1 MEFSAVGCN
10 VLHEYAVGV
19 NYNRLKI
26 ATDNVI
32 CVYVSESFLHPR
44 SYFLAGFIRNVCHRT
59 EVRMIFHPA
68 VMFSAKLSLC

>member
-26 ATDNVI
+26 ATDDVI
-32 CVYVSESFLHPR
+32 YICECVCVCIRVLSPPTIIFLGWLYQKR
-44 SYFLAGFIRNVCHRT
+44 LTQN
-59 EVRMIFHPA
+59 
-68 VMFSAKLSLC
+68 